1 MEHALSQTCVKNC
14 SSKTCIRTPSRR
26 MEDNT
31 NIETFLKSRE
41 RKDVEWVNLVQDK
54 CQSRADVNSVM
65 NFRFP
70 LKTD

>member
-1 MEHALSQTCVKNC
+1 
-14 SSKTCIRTPSRR
+14 

-31 NIETFLKSRE
+31 NIETFLKSRD

-54 CQSRADVNSVM
+54 CQSKADVNGVM

-70 LKTD
+70 LKKDSRIRYSV